1 MGETTGIL
9 RYPRINISREQ
20 LPPNGLRKQGEEHFW
35 GLEDEAAVQKGM
47 LYTHFVEECCLE
59 ELGETNALT

>member
-9 RYPRINISREQ
+9 QYPRIIISREQ
-20 LPPNGLRKQGEEHFW
+20 LRPNGLRKQGEEHFW

-47 LYTHFVEECCLE
+47 LYAHSVEGCCLE